1 MRRPRGR
8 CFLRAKTFD
17 TPENQGLESVNHS
30 IHRKFSA
37 ILDKTFDSS
46 KVLVIHIQVC
56 QSVLDGATFNR
67 EVAPLE
73 AIRDSFPKIVLVAD
87 RWKLGTTPS
96 GVRIQNLMDWLLG
109 EQ

>member
-1 MRRPRGR
+1 M
-8 CFLRAKTFD
+8 
-17 TPENQGLESVNHS
+17 
-30 IHRKFSA
+30 
-37 ILDKTFDSS
+37 
-46 KVLVIHIQVC
+46 
-56 QSVLDGATFNR
+56 LDGATFNR

-96 GVRIQNLMDWLLG
+96 GIRVQNLMDWLLG